1 MQSSQRRIVRT
12 APLPAADESVSR
24 PQHSDLFLEA
34 HYTVDLPPLEED
46 EAVGTDPNSATTPYR
61 GGRGHAAG

>member
-46 EAVGTDPNSATTPYR
+46 ADFDGAPATDNGAYR
-61 GGRGHAAG
+61 GERPHAGG

>member
-12 APLPAADESVSR
+12 APLPAADEPVSR

-34 HYTVDLPPLEED
+34 HYTIDLPPLEEEED
-46 EAVGTDPNSATTPYR
+46 VEIPLAAIPYR
-61 GGRGHAAG
+61 GGRPHAAG

>member
-34 HYTVDLPPLEED
+34 HYTIDLPPLDEE
-46 EAVGTDPNSATTPYR
+46 EEVDPTTATTPYR
-61 GGRGHAAG
+61 GGRPHAAG

>member
-34 HYTVDLPPLEED
+34 QYTIDLPPLDEEE
-46 EAVGTDPNSATTPYR
+46 EADPSTVTTPYR
-61 GGRGHAAG
+61 GRPPHVAG

>member
-34 HYTVDLPPLEED
+34 HYTIDLPPLDD
-46 EAVGTDPNSATTPYR
+46 EADFDGTTVPDPGAYR
-61 GGRGHAAG
+61 GGRPHAAG

>member
-34 HYTVDLPPLEED
+34 QYTIDLPPLDEEE
-46 EAVGTDPNSATTPYR
+46 EADPGTVTAPYR
-61 GGRGHAAG
+61 GRRPHVAG